1 MTLKTQPTDSD
12 VEALL
17 GAIDDP
23 ARQADA
29 RALCTLMTEVTGE
42 PPVVW
47 GSSIVGFGS
56 FVYRVTKGQPE
67 RWFPVGFASRK
78 ADLTIYLGTGMEP
91 WRALVD
97 RLGKHKEG
105 RGCLYVKRLADVDA
119 AVLRELVAAAHASP
133 VGAVEAG

>member
-29 RALCTLMTEVTGE
+29 RALCALMAEATGE

-47 GSSIVGFGS
+47 GSAIVGFGS
-56 FVYRVTKGQPE
+56 FVYRITKGQPE

-78 ADLTIYLGTGMEP
+78 SDLTIYLGTGMEP
-91 WRALVD
+91 WRTLLD
-97 RLGKHKEG
+97 GIGKHKEG
-105 RGCLYVKRLADVDA
+105 RGCLYVKRLADLDEA
-119 AVLRELVAAAHASP
+119 TLRELIAAAYASP
-133 VGAVEAG
+133 VGAIPG